1 MKILGIMELDE
12 RNRVSYPQ
20 KLLNMLGTSFKFV
33 EISTSDK
40 SFIALT
46 DFNDDAGKVIATL
59 NLKSERRGVIPKKV
73 REKLDVN
80 FEKNRYLIILTKE
93 IKNKTYPVLMK
104 LDAEK
109 FLGD

>member
-20 KLLNMLGTSFKFV
+20 ELLNMLGTSFKFV

-46 DFNDDAGKVIATL
+46 DFNDDVGKVVATL

-73 REKLDVN
+73 RKKLNVD

-93 IKNKTYPVLMK
+93 IKNKTYPVLIK